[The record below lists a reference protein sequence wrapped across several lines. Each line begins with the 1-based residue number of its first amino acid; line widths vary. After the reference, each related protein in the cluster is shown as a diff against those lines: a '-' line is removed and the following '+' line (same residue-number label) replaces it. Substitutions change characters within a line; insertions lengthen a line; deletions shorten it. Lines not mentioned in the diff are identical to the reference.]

1 MNGLEQKP
9 WLSKR
14 MGWVAVG
21 LSVLYW
27 IIESIMDSYVYG
39 LGSLISRLL
48 NPDLNESMMRL
59 LSISLLIGFGYYAQA
74 MIGRLS
80 RTEARLIRMN
90 ECFLNFGPDPVEN
103 IHRLTE
109 LTGELLNASAA
120 YYSRLEGERLCLW
133 AHWGAVR
140 GCESSEAPQGHICN
154 EVIESCAQGPR
165 LIRNLDRTPY
175 ALKDPWIKAYRLK
188 TYFGRAVSLG
198 SEPVGSLCAFHD
210 RDVTPSEEEERLTG
224 IIASAIGVEEV
235 RRRALKGLED
245 SERQLRL
252 LSAKLMS
259 AQETERKRMAM
270 QLHDS
275 IGQSLSAVKFSIE
288 ESLERLKPTVAPEK
302 IRSLESAVSLIQEVM
317 RELRAMLK
325 TLRPAMLD
333 DLGIL
338 ATVNWLCREIE
349 TIYSGVTVERHTD
362 LDEEEIPTTLKVPMF
377 RILQEALNNA
387 VKHSRCDHIQVGL
400 SRSGGRIRLQVRD
413 NGTGMPPPPMKS
425 ELDGQSGMGL
435 ASMRE
440 RAELSG
446 GRFEIESRPGEGT
459 RIRVSWPEGP

>member
-1 MNGLEQKP
+1 
-9 WLSKR
+9 

-27 IIESIMDSYVYG
+27 IIESIMDSCVYG
-39 LGSLISRLL
+39 LGPPISRLL
-48 NPDLNESMMRL
+48 NPDLNETMMRL
-59 LSISLLIGFGYYAQA
+59 LSISLLVGFGFYAQA

-80 RTEARLIRMN
+80 KTEARLTRMN
-90 ECFLNFGPDPVEN
+90 ECFFQFGPDPVEN
-103 IHRLTE
+103 IHHLTE

-120 YYSRLEGERLCLW
+120 FYNQLDGGKLCLW
-133 AHWGAVR
+133 GHWGGVC
-140 GCESSEAPQGHICN
+140 GSESSEAPQGHICH
-154 EVIESCAQGPR
+154 EVIESQAQGPR
-165 LIRNLDRTPY
+165 LIRNLDLTPY
-175 ALKDPWIKAYRLK
+175 ALKDPWIKAHRLK

-198 SEPVGSLCAFHD
+198 SEAVGALCAFYD
-210 RDVTPSEEEERLTG
+210 RDVTPGEEEVRLTG

-235 RRRALKGLED
+235 RRRALKKLED

-252 LSAKLMS
+252 LSAQLMS
-259 AQETERKRMAM
+259 AQETERKHMAM

-288 ESLERLKPTVAPEK
+288 ESLERLKAAVAPEEL
-302 IRSLESAVSLIQEVM
+302 RSLESAVTLIQEVM

-325 TLRPAMLD
+325 ALRPAMLD

-338 ATVNWLCREIE
+338 ATINWLCREIE

-362 LDEEEIPTTLKVPMF
+362 LDEEEIPATLKVPMF

-387 VKHSRCDHIQVGL
+387 VKHSQCDRIQVEL
-400 SRSGGRIRLQVRD
+400 SQDSGEITLEIRD
-413 NGTGMPPPPMKS
+413 NGRGIPSPPMKS
-425 ELDGQSGMGL
+425 ELDGQPGMGL

-446 GRFEIESRPGEGT
+446 GRLEIESRPGEGT
-459 RIRVSWPEGP
+459 RVRVSWQGAPNLASGR